1 MPRGFNQ
8 AQARAMKEYAALPKS
23 RRPKNVRDFCY
34 EIGVNTRQFYDFTQ
48 NPKLKGEIAA
58 LALASGLDEA
68 LPEPDPVEEPIDEN
82 FNLQDA
88 IERDK
93 QQIYEGMKRAAAG
106 GNAQAAKILLQA
118 SGDLVEESKTKV
130 THEFDIRGAVKA
142 VRDARREIDGMGQMH
157 GRPPLLPDPAHDAP
171 EPGADGDT

>member
-1 MPRGFNQ
+1 MPRKVFSPVL
-8 AQARAMKEYAALPKS
+8 ARKMQEFAALGPSKRAGS
-23 RRPKNVRDFCY
+23 VRDFCHANGINTHQY
-34 EIGVNTRQFYDFTQ
+34 YGYVNSPAAKEKIVVRALGV
-48 NPKLKGEIAA
+48 
-58 LALASGLDEA
+58 GLEEDE
-68 LPEPDPVEEPIDEN
+68 VEEVVEPIDEN